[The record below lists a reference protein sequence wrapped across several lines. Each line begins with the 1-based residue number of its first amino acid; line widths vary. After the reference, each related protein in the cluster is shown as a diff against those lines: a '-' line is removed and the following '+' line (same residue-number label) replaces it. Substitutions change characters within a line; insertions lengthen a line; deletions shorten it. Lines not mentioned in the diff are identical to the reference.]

1 MLKGYL
7 IMEHQA
13 ATATSSI
20 RRRTQRERRE
30 TSHRRMLDAAVKLI
44 ERQGSSRTTLAQIGE
59 LSGYSYGLV
68 SHRFG
73 SKEAL
78 VRAVTRQLQSSFAR
92 HEMGEMDRLSGLN
105 ALITVAQRYI
115 RAAASRNRNALYVL
129 IGEALGPVPEIRAEM
144 AAADRNFRLAMRR
157 YIEQGI
163 KAGEIRT
170 DIDADAQAAL
180 LIGTLRGLALQ
191 RLLDPAAFDLETV
204 CAELKTNLEKALRRR
219 SERGRSRRDAQ

>member
-1 MLKGYL
+1 
-7 IMEHQA
+7 MEQPA
-13 ATATSSI
+13 PTATSAL

-78 VRAVTRQLQSSFAR
+78 VRAVTRQIQSSFAR
-92 HEMGEMDRLSGLN
+92 HEMGEVGRLSGLN
-105 ALITVAQRYI
+105 ALTTVAQRYV

-129 IGEALGPVPEIRAEM
+129 IGEALGPVPEIRSEM
-144 AAADRNFRLAMRR
+144 AAADRIFRLAMRVF
-157 YIEQGI
+157 IEQGI
-163 KAGEIRT
+163 KAGEIRA
-170 DIDADAQAAL
+170 DIDPDAQAAL
-180 LIGTLRGLALQ
+180 LIGTLRGLAIQ

-204 CAELKTNLEKALRRR
+204 CAELETNLEKTLRGR
-219 SERGRSRRDAQ
+219 SERGRTRRDA

>member
-1 MLKGYL
+1 MQQPLV
-7 IMEHQA
+7 
-13 ATATSSI
+13 TATSSI

-78 VRAVTRQLQSSFAR
+78 VRAVTRQLQLSFAR
-92 HEMGEMDRLSGLN
+92 HEMGELDRLSGLN
-105 ALITVAQRYI
+105 ALVVVAQRYV
-115 RAAASRNRNALYVL
+115 RAAAARNRNALYVL

-144 AAADRNFRLAMRR
+144 AAADRNFRLAMRG
-157 YIEQGI
+157 YIQQGI
-163 KAGEIRT
+163 KAGEIRA
-170 DIDADAQAAL
+170 DIEPDAQASL
-180 LIGTLRGLALQ
+180 LVGTLRGLAFQ
-191 RLLDPAAFDLETV
+191 RLLDPAAFDLEAV
-204 CAELKTNLEKALRRR
+204 CTELKTNLEKTFRRK
-219 SERGRSRRDAQ
+219 SESTRGRRDA

>member
-1 MLKGYL
+1 
-7 IMEHQA
+7 MEHPA
-13 ATATSSI
+13 ATATTSL

-78 VRAVTRQLQSSFAR
+78 VRAVTSQLQLSFAR
-92 HEMGEMDRLSGLN
+92 HEMGEIDRLSGLD
-105 ALITVAQRYI
+105 ALITVAQRYV

-144 AAADRNFRLAMRR
+144 AAADRNFRLTMRR
-157 YIEQGI
+157 FIEQGI
-163 KAGEIRT
+163 KAGEIRAEV
-170 DIDADAQAAL
+170 DPDAQAAL
-180 LIGTLRGLALQ
+180 LIGTLRGLAIQ
-191 RLLDPAAFDLETV
+191 RLLDPAAFDLEAV
-204 CAELKTNLEKALRRR
+204 CAELKTNLHKTLRREPQR
-219 SERGRSRRDAQ
+219 IRRRNA

>member
-1 MLKGYL
+1 M
-7 IMEHQA
+7 QQPA
-13 ATATSSI
+13 VTATTSL

-30 TSHRRMLDAAVKLI
+30 TSHHRMLDAAVKLI

-78 VRAVTRQLQSSFAR
+78 VRAVTSQLQLSFAR
-92 HEMGEMDRLSGLN
+92 HEMGEVDRLSGLN
-105 ALITVAQRYI
+105 ALVTVAQRYV

-144 AAADRNFRLAMRR
+144 AAADGNFRLAMRGF
-157 YIEQGI
+157 IKQGI
-163 KAGEIRT
+163 KAGEIRP
-170 DIDADAQAAL
+170 DVDPDAQAAL
-180 LIGTLRGLALQ
+180 LIGTLRGLAIQ
-191 RLLDPAAFDLETV
+191 RLLDPAAFDLEMV
-204 CAELKTNLEKALRRR
+204 CAELKTNLEKTLRRKP
-219 SERGRSRRDAQ
+219 D

>member
-1 MLKGYL
+1 MLEGYL
-7 IMEHQA
+7 IMEHPT
-13 ATATSSI
+13 ATATSAL

-59 LSGYSYGLV
+59 QSGYSYGLV

-78 VRAVTRQLQSSFAR
+78 VRAVTHQLQSNFAR
-92 HEMGEMDRLSGLN
+92 HEMGEGDRLSGLN
-105 ALITVAQRYI
+105 ALTTVAQRYV

-144 AAADRNFRLAMRR
+144 AAADRNFRLAMRGF
-157 YIEQGI
+157 IEQGI
-163 KAGEIRT
+163 EAREIRA
-170 DIDADAQAAL
+170 DIDPDAQAAL
-180 LIGTLRGLALQ
+180 LIGTLRGLAVQ

-204 CAELKTNLEKALRRR
+204 CAELKTNLEKALRRKP
-219 SERGRSRRDAQ
+219 ERERSRRDA

>member
-1 MLKGYL
+1 
-7 IMEHQA
+7 MEHPA
-13 ATATSSI
+13 ATATTSL

-59 LSGYSYGLV
+59 ASGYSYGLV

-78 VRAVTRQLQSSFAR
+78 VRAVTRQLQLSFSH
-92 HEMGEMDRLSGLN
+92 HEMGEIDRLSGLN
-105 ALITVAQRYI
+105 ALITVAQRYV

-144 AAADRNFRLAMRR
+144 AAADRNFRLGMRR
-157 YIEQGI
+157 FIEQGI
-163 KAGEIRT
+163 KSGEIRAEV
-170 DIDADAQAAL
+170 DPNAQAAL
-180 LIGTLRGLALQ
+180 LIGTLRGLAIQ
-191 RLLDPAAFDLETV
+191 RLLDPAAFDLEAV
-204 CAELKTNLEKALRRR
+204 CAELKNNLEKALRPKPQRTR
-219 SERGRSRRDAQ
+219 RRDA